1 MTIDQAIPKN
11 DYFKLI
17 PIFKQD
23 YTTRVDSFT
32 DPVTGAAVSANDV
45 NLFLLAIDIEA
56 SSDIKAKF
64 GKITP
69 KIKFMKK
76 EDIKP
81 GLEVHLGAYSNPPQN
96 TK

>member
-1 MTIDQAIPKN
+1 MTIDQSIPKN
-11 DYFKLI
+11 DDYKLI

-23 YTTRVDSFT
+23 YTTRVDSFK

-45 NLFLLAIDIEA
+45 NLFLLAIDIKA
-56 SSDIKAKF
+56 SSHIKAEF
-64 GKITP
+64 GTITP
-69 KIKFMKK
+69 KIKFIRK